1 MMKPSQKKIALI
13 TGASRGIGRAI
24 ALRFA
29 KDGIDVIV
37 NYSSNKN
44 AADEVVQEITDNGGV
59 AFAVQADLGSLVG
72 VEKLFQTVDTKL
84 QETNGNIKFDILV
97 NNAGIAPTATT
108 EETSEELFDQIFDL
122 NVKSLFFI
130 TQQAIPRLNDG
141 GRIINLGTGLSRVAN
156 ISYPVY
162 SASKGAVDVLT
173 RIWAA
178 ELGSRGITVNNI
190 APGAIDTD
198 INAHWLRNDEGRKM
212 MTEQAALGRIGYAE
226 DVADVAAFLISD
238 DSRWI
243 TGQRIEASGGWM
255 L

>member
-1 MMKPSQKKIALI
+1 MIKPSQKKIALI

-59 AFAVQADLGSLVG
+59 AFAVQADLGSLAG

-84 QETNGNIKFDILV
+84 QETNNSIKFDILV

-198 INAHWLRNDEGRKM
+198 INAHWLRSDEGRKM
-212 MTEQAALGRIGYAE
+212 ITEQAALGRIGYAE